1 MRSRRTTTTA
11 TSHLVTTLNS
21 APLPVSVSN
30 GPSLNKM
37 QFNWDGG
44 AYIQDQW
51 RVDRFTFNLGARYD
65 KFNAFIPAQSVPD
78 SNFIKGFSIDQISNM
93 PNWNDWAAR
102 VGVSWDVFGNG
113 KTAMKA
119 FAGRFMA
126 GEAFSN
132 TSQFNPIY
140 SQSEPRNW
148 TDRNLDGKV
157 LNPDGSPQFA
167 EIGVGNPRFG
177 APDAVDGRIRT

>member
-1 MRSRRTTTTA
+1 
-11 TSHLVTTLNS
+11 
-21 APLPVSVSN
+21 
-30 GPSLNKM
+30 M

-93 PNWNDWAAR
+93 PNWNDWATR

-113 KTAMKA
+113 KTAIKA
-119 FAGRFMA
+119 FAGRFVA
-126 GEAFSN
+126 GEAFS
-132 TSQFNPIY
+132 QHLAVQPDL
-140 SQSEPRNW
+140 QPERAAQLDRPEPRRQGAQSRRLAAVH
-148 TDRNLDGKV
+148 RNRRWE
-157 LNPDGSPQFA
+157 PQ
-167 EIGVGNPRFG
+167 VR
-177 APDAVDGRIRT
+177 RT